1 MAGCLFA
8 LMGEMTDPYPTFLE
22 LQVVGEDTGH
32 SRQPQT
38 VGV

>member
-32 SRQPQT
+32 S
-38 VGV
+38 